1 MNFQYEENGD
11 GFLVTV
17 AYSEQKIAIRSANEG
32 INEGLNEGISEG
44 INILME
50 QIKKVPAQRVP
61 DLSKTLGVSAKTIER
76 WISEL
81 RKKGLI
87 EYRGSKKTGG
97 YWAF

>member
-1 MNFQYEENGD
+1 
-11 GFLVTV
+11 
-17 AYSEQKIAIRSANEG
+17 
-32 INEGLNEGISEG
+32 
-44 INILME
+44 ME

-81 RKKGLI
+81 RKKRLI

-97 YWAF
+97 YWAL